1 MNLAFYK
8 LVEEST
14 AHRLNREFI
23 RDYVI
28 QNPDKLEFL
37 MEIALDENDKIH
49 HKACWSLEL
58 IFELKSELILPFLDD
73 FIAKIRFYRLILQN
87 ARADFVFYINLSIL
101 FKFTVNIAIAPCIY
115 ILVMPYEIAL
125 S

>member
-1 MNLAFYK
+1 MNKAFYK

-37 MEIALDENDKIH
+37 MKIA
-49 HKACWSLEL
+49 
-58 IFELKSELILPFLDD
+58 
-73 FIAKIRFYRLILQN
+73 
-87 ARADFVFYINLSIL
+87 
-101 FKFTVNIAIAPCIY
+101 
-115 ILVMPYEIAL
+115 
-125 S
+125 